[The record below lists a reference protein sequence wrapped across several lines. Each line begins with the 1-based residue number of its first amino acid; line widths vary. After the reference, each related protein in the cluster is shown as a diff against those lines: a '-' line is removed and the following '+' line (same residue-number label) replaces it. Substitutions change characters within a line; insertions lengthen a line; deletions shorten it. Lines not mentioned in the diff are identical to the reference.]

1 MQGVIAQIEAGLKK
15 ARVVEVKSGDTVRV
29 HQKVVEGGKTRTQVF
44 EGLVIRVSRRA
55 SLSSSFTVRR
65 ISSGVGVEKTYLIHS
80 PNVLKIEVTKR
91 SRVRRNY
98 LSYMRRR
105 TGKSARL
112 SGVGFDRQQVNAVA
126 DLETGPVEPAS
137 PAEVQPEKSQPSSA
151 EPSETETPVA
161 QPEAASQNPVPKK
174 RPVNSS
180 KK

>member
-112 SGVGFDRQQVNAVA
+112 SGLEFDRKAVNMAAEAVESNGQIE
-126 DLETGPVEPAS
+126 DETTPLPEQKPQKPKPATVRD
-137 PAEVQPEKSQPSSA
+137 AKK
-151 EPSETETPVA
+151 TP
-161 QPEAASQNPVPKK
+161 PK
-174 RPVNSS
+174 N
-180 KK
+180 